1 MRQKFEIEVDVPDGW
16 RIKCQGT
23 RNDIR
28 PVLTPNSCT
37 TQIVANIILEKVEPK
52 RESRWRL
59 LPTLHSSPSYSYLY
73 PTLADARRAIG
84 CNHNGEFLRM
94 ERLDYENGK
103 LVAVTLEPEGE
114 P

>member
-52 RESRWRL
+52 RESRWINAYGAE
-59 LPTLHSSPSYSYLY
+59 SEGYASKE
-73 PTLADARRAIG
+73 RAERQAWGETRQG
-84 CNHNGEFLRM
+84 CI
-94 ERLDYENGK
+94 RLDYEDGK
-103 LVAVTLEPEGE
+103 LVAVTLEPEGDE
-114 P
+114 A